1 MPMIWSIFL
10 AFLGVAHQ
18 SPYILPTS
26 SMYGVMDSGGFQPL
40 VCVGGLC
47 VNAYGERR
55 AEEKVKQVK

>member
-1 MPMIWSIFL
+1 M

-40 VCVGGLC
+40 VGGGGLC